1 MRSKRKI
8 QKGEFKKFSA
18 FKKVDCQKDLQVKH
32 FSWLRAIQGP
42 PMSDTHSYL
51 RTVSGGRNH
60 LAQAFCTL
68 KGDCVDGLS
77 LKFVRPRRWDV
88 SSPLPRESRAIRYH
102 IFLLHNSLTWLRHFR
117 QVKIHSFLPNIHSAL
132 ISGWL

>member
-42 PMSDTHSYL
+42 PMSDRHSL
-51 RTVSGGRNH
+51 LGQSVGGGIIWPGR
-60 LAQAFCTL
+60 
-68 KGDCVDGLS
+68 
-77 LKFVRPRRWDV
+77 
-88 SSPLPRESRAIRYH
+88 
-102 IFLLHNSLTWLRHFR
+102 
-117 QVKIHSFLPNIHSAL
+117 SAC
-132 ISGWL
+132 